1 MVEQGQEMMWGDVPA
16 GLRRQLA
23 SAAPVGWS
31 EMTHIRESSAA
42 SRCTRRVSSPVAG
55 RRAIPSTDGAASA
68 RRRQE

>member
-16 GLRRQLA
+16 G
-23 SAAPVGWS
+23 
-31 EMTHIRESSAA
+31 IRESSAA